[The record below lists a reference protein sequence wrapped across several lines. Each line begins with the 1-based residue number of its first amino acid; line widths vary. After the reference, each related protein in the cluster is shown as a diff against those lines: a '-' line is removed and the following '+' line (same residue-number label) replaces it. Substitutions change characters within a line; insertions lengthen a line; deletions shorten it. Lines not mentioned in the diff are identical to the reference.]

1 MIFDQAK
8 NDSDFANPNILEVF
22 RNLVFR
28 EYPYFR
34 KIGVI
39 GIASCGTSFYFG
51 NIFFAFF
58 LQAAATV

>member
-22 RNLVFR
+22 GNLMFR

-34 KIGVI
+34 KKYDRLLSWSSRHSMRYLIL
-39 GIASCGTSFYFG
+39 FW
-51 NIFFAFF
+51 
-58 LQAAATV
+58 

>member
-22 RNLVFR
+22 GKLVFR

-34 KIGVI
+34 KYDWSL
-39 GIASCGTSFYFG
+39 AE
-51 NIFFAFF
+51 
-58 LQAAATV
+58 LEK